1 MRQTEERKITNLP
14 NLEKLKL
21 SIRLTN
27 HLETSYSK

>member
-1 MRQTEERKITNLP
+1 MRQTEEREIKNLP
-14 NLEKLKL
+14 NLENLKV